1 MNLKE
6 IIVFL
11 MYFIF
16 VLYVGIYFFLKN
28 RRGGEKEYF
37 IGGRQINGYVG
48 ALSAGASDMSSWVL
62 MGLPASVFAAGLSQV
77 WIAVG
82 LIVGTVLSWILIAPR
97 LRRFS
102 IVCGDAITIPQYLAN
117 RFLSSRKLLQILCAV
132 VFLFAY
138 TIYAASSIKAC
149 GILFSTVIGIDITLA
164 TYLAAAIIILY
175 TSLGGF
181 SAVCWTDF
189 FQGII
194 MLLALLVTPIVAVF
208 IMNADSTGFSNI
220 YTEGNF
226 WNLLSSGRL
235 DWGSIS
241 SILSGFG
248 WGLGYFGMPHF
259 IVRFMAIK
267 NSDEMRCAQK
277 LGTTWTTLILT
288 FAVVTGIVGR
298 QMFFENL
305 SDSSLVFITMV
316 RRISNGIISGL
327 LLSAILAAAMS
338 SADSQ
343 LLTAS
348 SAFGSDIYRHLV
360 RRNIS
365 DKEMLWIGRIV
376 VILTSAVALV
386 IAVNPNS
393 GSIMSLVENAWGL
406 FGAAFSPVVLLSLY
420 YKKMTY
426 YGAVAGIFAGAVTD
440 ILWKLF
446 LFNSTKLYEII
457 PGFLIGFIVVV
468 VVSKFTKKSSK
479 IEQLFDESV
488 SYAN

>member
-181 SAVCWTDF
+181 SAV
-189 FQGII
+189 
-194 MLLALLVTPIVAVF
+194 
-208 IMNADSTGFSNI
+208 
-220 YTEGNF
+220 
-226 WNLLSSGRL
+226 
-235 DWGSIS
+235 
-241 SILSGFG
+241 
-248 WGLGYFGMPHF
+248 
-259 IVRFMAIK
+259 
-267 NSDEMRCAQK
+267 
-277 LGTTWTTLILT
+277 
-288 FAVVTGIVGR
+288 
-298 QMFFENL
+298 
-305 SDSSLVFITMV
+305 
-316 RRISNGIISGL
+316 
-327 LLSAILAAAMS
+327 
-338 SADSQ
+338 
-343 LLTAS
+343 
-348 SAFGSDIYRHLV
+348 
-360 RRNIS
+360 
-365 DKEMLWIGRIV
+365 
-376 VILTSAVALV
+376 
-386 IAVNPNS
+386 
-393 GSIMSLVENAWGL
+393 
-406 FGAAFSPVVLLSLY
+406 
-420 YKKMTY
+420 
-426 YGAVAGIFAGAVTD
+426 
-440 ILWKLF
+440 
-446 LFNSTKLYEII
+446 
-457 PGFLIGFIVVV
+457 
-468 VVSKFTKKSSK
+468 
-479 IEQLFDESV
+479 
-488 SYAN
+488 